1 MYYTIYKITN
11 QINGK
16 IYIGSHK
23 TKNLNDNYMGSGKY
37 LNRAIE
43 KHGVENF
50 TKEILFVFD
59 NPYEMY
65 AKEAELVNEDFLA
78 EENTYNLK
86 LGGFGGFD
94 YINENNLSGYSI
106 DPNIA
111 KKGRVAADKALEKK
125 YGPEWHQVLIDLS
138 RTPEAIRKRKETFL
152 KNGYRPS
159 TQQLMTDDAITKKKE
174 TYKRIEHQRGA
185 KNSQHGTMWIFNED
199 LKQSKKIKKTDVIPD
214 GWCKGRKIF

>member
-37 LNRAIE
+37 LKRAIE

-59 NPYEMY
+59 NPDEMY
-65 AKEAELVNEDFLA
+65 AKEAELVNEEFLA

-86 LGGFGGFD
+86 VGGFGGFD
-94 YINENNLSGYSI
+94 YINTQGSNQYPGYKENAAQNLI
-106 DPNIA
+106 
-111 KKGRVAADKALEKK
+111 KARSVVRELHLDEKWNK
-125 YGPEWHQVLIDLS
+125 DFRSKVSAGLYE
-138 RTPEAIRKRKETFL
+138 
-152 KNGYRPS
+152 
-159 TQQLMTDDAITKKKE
+159 
-174 TYKRIEHQRGA
+174 RINERGA
-185 KNSQHGTMWIFNED
+185 FFTGKKHKESSKRLIGEKNSELQKGERNSQHGTMWIFNEE
-199 LKQSKKIKKTDVIPD
+199 LKQSKKIKKTDAIPD
-214 GWCKGRKIF
+214 GWCKGRKMF